1 MGSGGEMLKIDKTP
15 EPAFFKKVRENPR
28 IRRWDDVPHEGRDR
42 LKRHILDCEQSHNR
56 TYLCSY
62 CERKVRPETT
72 HIDHGAGSR
81 S

>member
-42 LKRHILDCEQSHNR
+42 LKRHIEYVAWSCGHLLMIRDVPALRCQGTSHE
-56 TYLCSY
+56 Y
-62 CERKVRPETT
+62 PEKST
-72 HIDHGAGSR
+72 
-81 S
+81 